1 MTYLSSVHD
10 VQFPPS
16 RHWFCAI
23 ATFVLWIASLSSS
36 LFILSMTFDRVYSI
50 IKPHKAASFNT
61 VKKAKVTIVC
71 ILIISLIINIPYLFV
86 VTTENCECIADLDRV
101 EKKLFY
107 WVSYLIQFVIP
118 FISLLSMN
126 SVIIHT
132 LRNRSLPETAKTV
145 VNIKGH
151 GQSQGQGQ
159 NQGKGQNSKAKNRE
173 RQIFII
179 LLLVAFSFFVLISP
193 FYAFVLYSEFVDF
206 MESPVAFA
214 KFFLFYQVMHK
225 MYYTNNAINFFLYV
239 ISGRKFRRDLVNL
252 FKFNRGNSK
261 ETTSPQ
267 ISDISSKVTS
277 VDEVLQNKPNTVSTP
292 WITMTEQHP
301 ILTVSWT
308 VL

>member
-1 MTYLSSVHD
+1 MGKTNCKKIQKVLPGNKYVSSAFLFVALMTYLSSVHD
-10 VQFPPS
+10 VQFPPN

-23 ATFVLWIASLSSS
+23 ATFVLWIASLSST

-61 VKKAKVTIVC
+61 VKKAKATIVC

-86 VTTENCECIADLDRV
+86 VTTENRECIADLDRV

-132 LRNRSLPETAKTV
+132 LRNRSLPETTKV
-145 VNIKGH
+145 KGQ

-159 NQGKGQNSKAKNRE
+159 NSKSKNKE

-206 MESPVAFA
+206 MASPAAFA

-252 FKFNRGNSK
+252 FKYNKGINK
-261 ETTSPQ
+261 ETMSPL

-277 VDEVLQNKPNTVSTP
+277 VDEVL
-292 WITMTEQHP
+292 
-301 ILTVSWT
+301 
-308 VL
+308 